1 MSMFK
6 GSLRIPNT
14 TDTID
19 AVFEVGAESLRV
31 TTGDEVLGDWS
42 LTEVAV
48 EDRGDGLLVT
58 LDGESVIVDVPD
70 RNGFAAAL
78 GPPTK
83 SRRSRAKKSRAPKSR
98 SKAGRP
104 DSRPKSDAAPP
115 GRPRAGRVP
124 SLPIRRRTE
133 KAVEDSSRT
142 GAPQE
147 RKSLSDVLGMTLA
160 GVRAALSIDNW
171 REWLQDPTV
180 RWSIASVGVI
190 LFALLALFATNT
202 LGMIL
207 VLAGMVGL
215 IIAALAVSDDLD
227 AFRLMPNFI
236 SETGLVISGA
246 VAMAIGGLLIL
257 IG

>member
-1 MSMFK
+1 M
-6 GSLRIPNT
+6 
-14 TDTID
+14 
-19 AVFEVGAESLRV
+19 
-31 TTGDEVLGDWS
+31 
-42 LTEVAV
+42 
-48 EDRGDGLLVT
+48 
-58 LDGESVIVDVPD
+58 
-70 RNGFAAAL
+70 
-78 GPPTK
+78 
-83 SRRSRAKKSRAPKSR
+83 
-98 SKAGRP
+98 
-104 DSRPKSDAAPP
+104 
-115 GRPRAGRVP
+115 
-124 SLPIRRRTE
+124 
-133 KAVEDSSRT
+133 
-142 GAPQE
+142 
-147 RKSLSDVLGMTLA
+147 LGMTLA